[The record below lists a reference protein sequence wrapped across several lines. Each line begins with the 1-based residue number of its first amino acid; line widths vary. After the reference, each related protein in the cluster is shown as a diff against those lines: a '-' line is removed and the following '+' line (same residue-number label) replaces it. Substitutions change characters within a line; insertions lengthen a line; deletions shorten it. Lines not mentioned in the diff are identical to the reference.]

1 MKYNE
6 FMHNTQAKW
15 RITFYSIV
23 MAVLGVI
30 FVGWWQGSGADVVNG
45 TQRLIAIGRLF
56 GLLAAFSIL
65 LEVVLMSRLPFME
78 RNFGMEETITLHR
91 LNGYGV
97 LLSISG
103 HVGFLVVGYAT
114 RSKAGYLAQYLD
126 FVKNYEDVLAAA
138 IGTTIFFLA
147 TGLSVQLV
155 RKKMRY
161 EWWYATHLFIYLAIL
176 LTFGHQIKVGADLLS
191 IKWFQYF
198 WINMYV
204 WVFGLL
210 AWYRFL
216 QPIFYMYWYDLR
228 LARVVPEAEGINS
241 YYISGKNLSKLKY
254 KSGQYVTWRFAQW
267 STILHAH
274 PFSISSQYG
283 SEYIRFSA
291 KALGDYSS
299 GLNKLGLGTRV
310 VFDGPRGA
318 FHSDNITTDSVIM
331 VAGGIGI
338 APFMGIIP
346 TLLEQKKQVTLVYCT
361 KTIASTA
368 FVAELDKLKAN
379 GLKVSLLVSD
389 QGAKHPDINALK
401 DLGANSTT
409 TVMVCG
415 PDGLSKAMI
424 AAGKELRLPKRQ
436 ILSERFV
443 M

>member
-1 MKYNE
+1 MI
-6 FMHNTQAKW
+6 NTQAKW
-15 RITFYSIV
+15 RIFFYAIV
-23 MAVLGVI
+23 MSSLGTI
-30 FVGWWQGSGADVVNG
+30 FVGWWQGSGADVVSG
-45 TQRLIAIGRLF
+45 TQRLIALGRLF

-65 LEVVLMSRLPFME
+65 LEVLLMSRLPFME

-91 LNGYGV
+91 LNGYAV
-97 LLSISG
+97 LLSISA
-103 HVGFLVVGYAT
+103 HVVFLVVGYAT
-114 RSKAGYLAQYLD
+114 RSRVGYFAQYLD

-138 IGTTIFFLA
+138 IGTALFFIA

-155 RKKMRY
+155 RKRMRY

-176 LTFGHQIKVGADLLS
+176 LTFGHQVKVGADLLS

-198 WINMYV
+198 WINMYA

-228 LARVVPEAEGINS
+228 LAKIVPEAEGINS
-241 YYISGKNLSKLKY
+241 YYISGKNLENLKY

-267 STILHAH
+267 PTILQAH
-274 PFSISSQYG
+274 PFSISSQHG
-283 SEYIRFSA
+283 SEHIRFSA
-291 KALGDYSS
+291 KQLGDYSG
-299 GLNKLGLGTRV
+299 GLINLKIGTRV

-318 FHSDNITTDSVIM
+318 FHSENVTTNNIIM

-346 TLLEQKKQVTLVYCT
+346 TLLEMKKQVTLVYCS
-361 KTIASTA
+361 KTISSTA
-368 FVAELDKLKAN
+368 FLSELDLLKDR
-379 GLKVSLLVSD
+379 GLVVSMQISD
-389 QGAKHPDINALK
+389 QGAKHPDANTLR
-401 DLGANSTT
+401 DLGANKMTT
-409 TVMVCG
+409 IMVCG
-415 PDGLSKAMI
+415 PDGLGKAMI
-424 AAGKELRLPKRQ
+424 DAGKDLGLPKSQ